1 MSSSLSNSLL
11 TVLELS
17 KTLDAK
23 VDFHLKLLS
32 TLNTQEDSK
41 VKRHIHMLA
50 KMENAN
56 STFPELW
63 PKLDMEAITLLLE
76 TKMNLLT
83 DFTM

>member
-32 TLNTQEDSK
+32 TLNTQEASK
-41 VKRHIHMLA
+41 LKRHTHTLE

-63 PKLDMEAITLLLE
+63 PKLDMEAITSP
-76 TKMNLLT
+76 
-83 DFTM
+83 